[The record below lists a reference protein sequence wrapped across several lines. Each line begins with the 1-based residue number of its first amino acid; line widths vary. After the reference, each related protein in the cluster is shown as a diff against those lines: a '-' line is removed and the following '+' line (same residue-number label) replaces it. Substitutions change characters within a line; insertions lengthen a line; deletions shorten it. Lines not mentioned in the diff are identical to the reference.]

1 MFKKS
6 LQVTAF
12 VSTVIMSVGV
22 AAPISQGATVKHN
35 ANMRKGASTKYKVTG
50 VLQKGEEVKILSQS
64 NGWYKIQDSDN
75 EKGWTYNTHIN
86 ASDKELQNTT
96 DKNSGVVRFN
106 LNFRKGPS
114 TDEKII
120 SVLQTGEKVKI
131 LSQSNGWYKVQNSS
145 GKVGW
150 AYGKYIKTSDKKDD
164 TNGTFKDTANVRK
177 GASTKYSVIE
187 TLKKG
192 QKVKVISSLDGWYKI
207 KCPDGQVGWTHG
219 SHIDSS
225 VPLYKYKSE
234 NKSKKSSDSSTTLSK
249 LSSKKISNSKNSV
262 TYGSK
267 SGNKMV
273 VSATAYSG
281 DSITSTGTTP
291 KFGTIAVDPS
301 VIPYGTKVYIPR
313 FGQTFIAEDCG
324 GGIKGNR
331 IDIFMNSES
340 ECNSWGVRSIT
351 IEILD

>member
-6 LQVTAF
+6 LQATAF
-12 VSTVIMSVGV
+12 VSTVIISVGV

-50 VLQKGEEVKILSQS
+50 VLQKGEEVKILSQL
-64 NGWYKIQDSDN
+64 NGWYKIQNSDN

-96 DKNSGVVRFN
+96 AKNSGVVRFN

-131 LSQSNGWYKVQNSS
+131 LSQSNNWYKIQNTS

-150 AYGKYIKTSDKKDD
+150 VYGKYIKTSDKKDD

-249 LSSKKISNSKNSV
+249 SSSKKISNSKNSV

-324 GGIKGNR
+324 GGIRGNK

-340 ECNSWGVRSIT
+340 QCNNWGKRSID
-351 IEILD
+351 IYIVE

>member
-6 LQVTAF
+6 LQLTAF

-50 VLQKGEEVKILSQS
+50 VLQKGEE
-64 NGWYKIQDSDN
+64 
-75 EKGWTYNTHIN
+75 
-86 ASDKELQNTT
+86 
-96 DKNSGVVRFN
+96 
-106 LNFRKGPS
+106 
-114 TDEKII
+114 
-120 SVLQTGEKVKI
+120 VKI

-234 NKSKKSSDSSTTLSK
+234 NKSKKSSDSSTTSSK
-249 LSSKKISNSKNSV
+249 SSSKKISNSKNSV

>member
-6 LQVTAF
+6 LQATAF
-12 VSTVIMSVGV
+12 VSTVIISVGV

-50 VLQKGEEVKILSQS
+50 VLQKGEEVKILSQL
-64 NGWYKIQDSDN
+64 NGWYKIQNSDN

-96 DKNSGVVRFN
+96 AKNSGVVRFN

-131 LSQSNGWYKVQNSS
+131 LSQSNNWYKIQNTS

-150 AYGKYIKTSDKKDD
+150 VYGKYIKTSDKKDD

-234 NKSKKSSDSSTTLSK
+234 NK
-249 LSSKKISNSKNSV
+249 
-262 TYGSK
+262 Y
-267 SGNKMV
+267 V
-273 VSATAYSG
+273 VSDFFA
-281 DSITSTGTTP
+281 
-291 KFGTIAVDPS
+291 
-301 VIPYGTKVYIPR
+301 
-313 FGQTFIAEDCG
+313 
-324 GGIKGNR
+324 
-331 IDIFMNSES
+331 
-340 ECNSWGVRSIT
+340 
-351 IEILD
+351 

>member
-6 LQVTAF
+6 LQLTAF

-64 NGWYKIQDSDN
+64 NGWYKIQNSDN

-192 QKVKVISSLDGWYKI
+192 QKVKLLASKSKWYKVQYT
-207 KCPDGQVGWTHG
+207 KNKTGWC
-219 SHIDSS
+219 
-225 VPLYKYKSE
+225 YKSHLE
-234 NKSKKSSDSSTTLSK
+234 KVS
-249 LSSKKISNSKNSV
+249 SKNSNNTNSSRPV
-262 TYGSK
+262 KKTLRVK
-267 SGNKMV
+267 
-273 VSATAYSG
+273 AYAYTG
-281 DSITSTGTTP
+281 GGYTSTGT
-291 KFGTIAVDPS
+291 KARYGTLAVDPR
-301 VIPYGTKVYIPR
+301 VIPYGTKVYIKELNKV
-313 FGQTFIAEDCG
+313 FTAEDCG
-324 GGIKGNR
+324 GGIKGNK
-331 IDIFMNSES
+331 IDIYMNSQS
-340 ECNSWGVRSIT
+340 ACNNWGVRTIT
-351 IEILD
+351 LQILK

>member
-1 MFKKS
+1 M
-6 LQVTAF
+6 
-12 VSTVIMSVGV
+12 
-22 AAPISQGATVKHN
+22 
-35 ANMRKGASTKYKVTG
+35 
-50 VLQKGEEVKILSQS
+50 
-64 NGWYKIQDSDN
+64 
-75 EKGWTYNTHIN
+75 
-86 ASDKELQNTT
+86 
-96 DKNSGVVRFN
+96 
-106 LNFRKGPS
+106 NFRKGPS

-131 LSQSNGWYKVQNSS
+131 LSQSNNWYKIQNTS

-234 NKSKKSSDSSTTLSK
+234 NKSEKSSDSSTTSSK
-249 LSSKKISNSKNSV
+249 SSSKKISNSKNSV